1 MKKGAAQFITE
12 DDLPSLRPSDESGQ
26 LGKDLDR
33 ALVKQSVEFH
43 TMGYITQFPNSTLW
57 KALFVAYGKPY
68 AVAAG
73 LKVIQDLL
81 AFLQPQLLRWLLAY
95 ISWYQSARFAPV
107 DGHDV
112 PNKLEGFAIAGLM
125 FVASVVQTITLN
137 QVCLCYII
145 LTVFNMAFSES
156 TSSGRSKQGVLPL
169 SQFYDLIN
177 ALFL

>member
-1 MKKGAAQFITE
+1 MSSSQSNFKQWGI
-12 DDLPSLRPSDESGQ
+12 SLN
-26 LGKDLDR
+26 
-33 ALVKQSVEFH
+33 
-43 TMGYITQFPNSTLW
+43 FPNSTLW

-73 LKVIQDLL
+73 LKVVQDLL

-145 LTVFNMAFSES
+145 LTIFNMAFSES
-156 TSSGRSKQGVLPL
+156 TSSERSKQGMSPLP
-169 SQFYDLIN
+169 QFYDLIN
-177 ALFL
+177 SLFLQECVFALAL

>member
-1 MKKGAAQFITE
+1 
-12 DDLPSLRPSDESGQ
+12 
-26 LGKDLDR
+26 
-33 ALVKQSVEFH
+33 
-43 TMGYITQFPNSTLW
+43 
-57 KALFVAYGKPY
+57 VAYGKPY

-107 DGHDV
+107 DGDDV

-137 QVCLCYII
+137 QVCLF
-145 LTVFNMAFSES
+145 T
-156 TSSGRSKQGVLPL
+156 TSS
-169 SQFYDLIN
+169 
-177 ALFL
+177 